1 MPSRPSAY
9 SSSIA
14 RSIDASPVESADCA
28 SYVRYPATRPRRS
41 RHRQRPTLVP
51 GCHRARSYLLESIF
65 YEATSSAGR
74 GIIIAHLASPAL
86 RRGGL

>member
-51 GCHRARSYLLESIF
+51 GFHRARSYLLESILHCLF
-65 YEATSSAGR
+65 TAITTLPRSLLSAEEK
-74 GIIIAHLASPAL
+74 
-86 RRGGL
+86 